1 MHYVKKYI
9 KNTIYIC
16 KQILKGTLFIPPQS
30 KGLKIIVIIN
40 GKRIHGGLTDRFRH
54 IMSIYYYCK
63 QHNLEFKLSYTYPC
77 PLEAILLPNKYNWS
91 ISESEIS
98 NSFWD
103 TKEIEIFSAYKSKH
117 IPKSQ
122 EIKYHLDILNK
133 SINKKKKNFQYHIY
147 GNCYFAENKFS
158 TLFNE
163 LFLPSEKL
171 KKKINT
177 LLNNIRSYEA
187 IVLRFQ
193 QLLGDFQEGNYPI
206 LNDIQKNELINRIIN
221 KIESLKKEGYFTEE
235 KILVTSD
242 SLTFL
247 KQVNTLPYVFI
258 IPGENIHMDFIKKQ
272 YPIETYMKSFVDL
285 LMLSKAKKI
294 TCIKTNEM
302 YNTGFPEFAA
312 NIGNIKYNLIQI

>member
-1 MHYVKKYI
+1 MSHIKKYI
-9 KNTIYIC
+9 KKILYIY
-16 KQILKGTLFIPPQS
+16 QQVLKGTLFIPPKS

-40 GKRIHGGLTDRFRH
+40 GKKFHGGLTDRFRH

-63 QHNLEFKLSYTYPC
+63 QHNLDFKLFYTYPC
-77 PLEAILLPNKYNWS
+77 PLETILSPNKYNWL

-103 TKEIEIFSAYKSKH
+103 VKEIEIYSAYKSKH

-122 EIKYHLDILNK
+122 ETKNHLEILNK
-133 SINKKKKNFQYHIY
+133 SINKEKKNFQYHIY

-171 KKKINT
+171 KKKINS
-177 LLNNIRSYEA
+177 LLNGIKSYEA

-193 QLLGDFQEGNYPI
+193 QLLGDFQEGDFPI
-206 LNDIQKNELINRIIN
+206 LNDTQKKNLINKIIN
-221 KIESLKKEGYFTEE
+221 KIQSLKEEGYFTEE
-235 KILVTSD
+235 RILVTSD

-247 KQVNTLPYVFI
+247 NEVNILPYIFI
-258 IPGENIHMDFIKKQ
+258 IPGENVHMDFIKKE

-285 LMLSKAKKI
+285 LALSKAKKI